1 MTSTFQLRADEAM
14 FFQGDVSSIKSLIS
28 VDQGGGTVTNQR
40 CLFQWGS
47 QAFSAEKHELAGVR
61 EHKYGLGTKLV
72 VQHTNG
78 QSVTVSAANMKG
90 LKNALYALAGL
101 QSETQALKQPER
113 SAVKNTTAWMAAF
126 GPLWAD
132 LIVLVIGSIMGWNW
146 EEATTWQLTK
156 IVVFKLVLVYSFMRI
171 DHLFLQQQGF
181 NTSALGMA
189 APENFPVY
197 LFSRAKAFGQGKGY
211 AITWCVLMV
220 LEVLF
225 LVM

>member
-1 MTSTFQLRADEAM
+1 MTSTFQLRANEAM
-14 FFQGDVSSIKSLIS
+14 FFEGDVSNIKSLIS
-28 VDQGGGTVTNQR
+28 VDQGGGAVTNQR
-40 CLFQWGS
+40 CHFQWGS
-47 QAFSAEKHELAGVR
+47 QSFSAEKDELAGVN
-61 EHKYGLGTKLV
+61 EQKHGLGTKLV

-101 QSETQALKQPER
+101 QSEEQALKQPELG
-113 SAVKNTTAWMAAF
+113 AVKNATAWIAAF
-126 GPLWAD
+126 GPLWAG
-132 LIVLVIGSIMGWNW
+132 LIVLLIGSMLGWDW
-146 EEATTWQLTK
+146 ESATTWQLTK
-156 IVVFKLVLVYSFMRI
+156 IVAFKLFLIYSFMRI

-181 NTSALGMA
+181 NTKALGMA